1 MDVTQVQHSSTIVLF
16 ADHIQ
21 IIQHSKNCK
30 PGTDDRHKIVGTL
43 LRMELHLS
51 SGNLLLSHSK
61 KNLGISRRNLVD
73 HHFSN
78 ENIALICL
86 NVACKQTHTNP
97 TLHLCWVH
105 SSFAL
110 PSDSASRTI
119 SSSRTC
125 DRHDCELSSR
135 IQSHHPAT

>member
-1 MDVTQVQHSSTIVLF
+1 MSHGPVKLGSPKSTLKIHPRYPQMIMESGIGCYTSSTIVLF

-21 IIQHSKNCK
+21 IIQHSKNCE

-43 LRMELHLS
+43 LRINLHLS
-51 SGNLLLSHSK
+51 SGNLLLSPSK

-86 NVACKQTHTNP
+86 NMP
-97 TLHLCWVH
+97 
-105 SSFAL
+105 
-110 PSDSASRTI
+110 
-119 SSSRTC
+119 
-125 DRHDCELSSR
+125 
-135 IQSHHPAT
+135 